1 MLGAICQISW
11 VPNEL
16 NIIHHNQLHAP
27 LGPTH
32 PSKRCLSPDK
42 HIHLFPIFNFI
53 CQRYRGFTLLPS
65 AFMPPP
71 DSRTHRRSHTNMP
84 MHTHAHIQV
93 HTESLSKWLT
103 HAYLICH
110 SSKHMC
116 THTHTYT
123 HLSDCV
129 SDKRGNTKPFFIAAI
144 KEEEK

>member
-32 PSKRCLSPDK
+32 PSKCCLSPDK

-65 AFMPPP
+65 A
-71 DSRTHRRSHTNMP
+71 SCHHLIHAHTRHRHTNMP
-84 MHTHAHIQV
+84 MHTRAHIQV
-93 HTESLSKWLT
+93 HTESPSKWLT

-116 THTHTYT
+116 THTHTRT
-123 HLSDCV
+123 FLTV
-129 SDKRGNTKPFFIAAI
+129 SDKRGNTKPFFIVAI